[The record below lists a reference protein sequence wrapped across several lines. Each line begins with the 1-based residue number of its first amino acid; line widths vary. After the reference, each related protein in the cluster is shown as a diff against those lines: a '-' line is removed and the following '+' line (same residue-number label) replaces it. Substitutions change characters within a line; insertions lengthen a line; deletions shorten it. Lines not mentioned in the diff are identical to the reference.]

1 MIKNTFNFQTLYI
14 HYSASNIYVQFRNS
28 RTITYKALCDKLA
41 KHIRLMCKANAFS
54 KRNCVKISSSKCIQ
68 RPYEIISQSEADL
81 LANSIGDF
89 KFTNI
94 QKSTNVELN
103 LRTFAGKLELVDKDF
118 IQVIANQFNHAK
130 LKSQEILKTKLIQ
143 MANISIMPISDV
155 TDLI

>member
-1 MIKNTFNFQTLYI
+1 
-14 HYSASNIYVQFRNS
+14 
-28 RTITYKALCDKLA
+28 
-41 KHIRLMCKANAFS
+41 MCKANAFS

-94 QKSTNVELN
+94 QKSANVELN
-103 LRTFAGKLELVDKDF
+103 LRTFAGKLELLDKDY